1 MMGWLFYDRTPA
13 NIAAEIRRI
22 CTGDDGARSIAPV
35 AISRVGKVWYVAV
48 KASFATAELAQ
59 ASSLARAFTLQPD
72 HSYTFGAVILTER
85 DGSQWGYKDM
95 DETMGP
101 VESRA
106 PVQILEML
114 SPTTNHHALEWR
126 ERCRAAG
133 PIPPDELWVRRSARH
148 IADVPD

>member
-1 MMGWLFYDRTPA
+1 MMGWLFYDHTPA

-22 CTGDDGARSIAPV
+22 CTADDGQRSIAPV

-48 KASFATAELAQ
+48 KASFATPELAQ

-101 VESRA
+101 VESAA
-106 PVQILEML
+106 PMQVIELL
-114 SPTTNHHALEWR
+114 SPTTNAYANDWR
-126 ERCRAAG
+126 DRCKLRGNTSA
-133 PIPPDELWVRRSARH
+133 DELWRRS
-148 IADVPD
+148 DVRPPEA

>member
-1 MMGWLFYDRTPA
+1 MGWLFYDRTPA

-22 CTGDDGARSIAPV
+22 CTGDDGERSIAPV
-35 AISRVGKVWYVAV
+35 AISRVGTVWYVAV
-48 KASFATAELAQ
+48 KASFATSDLAQ

-85 DGSQWGYKDM
+85 DGVQWGYKDM

-114 SPTTNHHALEWR
+114 SLTTHPYANDWR
-126 ERCRAAG
+126 NRCRAFG
-133 PIPPDELWVRRSARH
+133 NRGPDELWFGDGR
-148 IADVPD
+148 DV